1 MKIESKE
8 AVISVT
14 KTHLGKVDR
23 HEEKKIKIRPFV
35 TDTATV
41 GVKLSRS
48 LPYGEVGLSVFVS
61 VPCYLEELRDVYKEA
76 KEIAEDLMTTGF
88 EEILE
93 WKEGQKK

>member
-1 MKIESKE
+1 MNIESKE

-14 KTHLGKVDR
+14 KTHLNKVDR

-35 TDTATV
+35 TETATV

-88 EEILE
+88 EEIL
-93 WKEGQKK
+93 